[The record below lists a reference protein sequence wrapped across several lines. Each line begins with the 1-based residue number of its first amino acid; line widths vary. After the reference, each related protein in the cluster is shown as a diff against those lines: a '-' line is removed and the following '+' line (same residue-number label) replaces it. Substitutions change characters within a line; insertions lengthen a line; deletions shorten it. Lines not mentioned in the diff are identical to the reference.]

1 MAGCVKKW
9 RSVPGDVSAFASNG
23 CGRLFGTPFKMHLIT
38 QAGAMALITGD
49 QDNRISELK

>member
-1 MAGCVKKW
+1 M
-9 RSVPGDVSAFASNG
+9 PGDVSAFASNG